1 MSSRIVDRPS
11 GALRMLGD
19 LYRRYPWRSSVVLG
33 ALLVASVLDGLGLST
48 LLSLINLADAAGSGG
63 QAVLVGGDDASLPE
77 RMIAGLLQAV
87 GLEPTLFVLL
97 LLGAGLVLGKTAI
110 VLLANRQVG
119 YAVAQVATDLRIDLL
134 RAIGASRWR
143 YYLSKPVGTLTN
155 AMATEAQR
163 SSEGFLQG
171 AVMATQLI
179 TAAIYMV
186 VAFLISWQVTLA
198 AMVLTTGVLAGL
210 HVFVRAAGRAGR
222 RQTGLLKTILSVMT
236 DQLAAIKPL
245 KAMGREEQFDALMS
259 MQTRELNRSLR
270 KQVFSKEAIRAL
282 QEAAVVILAILGLF
296 IMLGVM
302 NMELAA
308 VMMLIFVLA
317 RMVSLLSKTQRAWQ
331 LTEISESAYWS
342 LIDAI
347 DEARAEREQRSGRL
361 TPSLDRGIHLDHVAF
376 AHPGVDVFEDLELTI
391 PAGRLTVITG
401 PSGSGKTTL
410 VDLVAGLL
418 RPDRGRVLVDDV
430 DLEAIDQAH
439 WRSLIGYV
447 PQDPLLVND
456 SVINNITLGAPDLS
470 RADVERALDQADA
483 LDFVNAMAEGLDSAV
498 GEKGGRLSGGQRQRI
513 ALARAL
519 VHRPSLLILDE
530 ATSSLDRESELA
542 VLATVDNLKGYLT
555 LLAVTH
561 QQPMLERADHAW
573 RLSEGVLMPAD
584 LVSPASGRLEA

>member
-1 MSSRIVDRPS
+1 MSNPAAQRPT
-11 GALRMLGD
+11 GALRMLGH

-33 ALLVASVLDGLGLST
+33 ALLLASVLDGLGLST
-48 LLSLINLADAAGSGG
+48 LLSLINLADAANGG
-63 QAVLVGGDDASLPE
+63 ANAVLVAGEDASLPE
-77 RMIAGLLQAV
+77 RLIAGLFEAV
-87 GLEPTLFVLL
+87 GLEPTLFMLL
-97 LLGAGLVLGKTAI
+97 LLGAGLVLMKAVI

-163 SSEGFLQG
+163 SSEGYLQG

-179 TAAIYMV
+179 TSAIYMV
-186 VAFLISWQVTLA
+186 VALLISWKVTVA
-198 AMVLTTGVLAGL
+198 ALVLTTGVLAGL
-210 HVFVRAAGRAGR
+210 HVFVKAAGRAGR

-245 KAMGREEQFDALMS
+245 KAMGREEQFDALLS

-282 QEAAVVILAILGLF
+282 QEAAVVILAIVGLF
-296 IMLGVM
+296 IMLGLL
-302 NMELAA
+302 NMQLGA

-317 RMVSLLSKTQRAWQ
+317 RMMALLSKAQRAWQ

-342 LIDAI
+342 LIASI
-347 DEARAEREQRSGRL
+347 DEAEAEREQRRGTQSPTLESGIRI
-361 TPSLDRGIHLDHVAF
+361 DRVSF
-376 AHPGVDVFEDLELTI
+376 AHPGVEVFKDLELEI

-418 RPDRGRVLVDDV
+418 RPDQGRVLIDDV
-430 DLEAIDQAH
+430 GLEQIDQMR

-456 SVINNITLGAPDLS
+456 SVINNITLGATELS
-470 RADVERALDQADA
+470 RSDVERALDQADA
-483 LDFVNAMAEGLDSAV
+483 LDFVNAMPQGMDTSV

-519 VHRPSLLILDE
+519 VHGPRLLILDE

-542 VLATVDNLKGYLT
+542 VLATVDNLKGKLT

-561 QQPMLERADHAW
+561 QQPMLNLADHAW
-573 RLSEGVLMPAD
+573 RLSDGVLTPAD
-584 LVSPASGRLEA
+584 VAQSADGPMEA

>member
-1 MSSRIVDRPS
+1 MSSPGPHRPS
-11 GALRMLGD
+11 GALRMLGH
-19 LYRRYPWRSSVVLG
+19 LYRRYPWRSSMVLA
-33 ALLVASVLDGLGLST
+33 ALLVASILDGLGLST
-48 LLSLINLADAAGSGG
+48 LLSLINLADAAGSGENP
-63 QAVLVGGDDASLPE
+63 VLIAGESASLPE
-77 RMIAGLLQAV
+77 QLIAGLFETV
-87 GLEPTLFVLL
+87 GLEPTLFMLL
-97 LLGAGLVLGKTAI
+97 LLGAGLVLVKTVI

-179 TAAIYMV
+179 TSAIYMV

-198 AMVLTTGVLAGL
+198 ALVLTTGVLAGL
-210 HVFVRAAGRAGR
+210 HVFVKAAGRAGQ

-245 KAMGREEQFDALMS
+245 KAMGREDQFDALVS

-282 QEAAVVILAILGLF
+282 QESAMVILAIIGLF

-302 NMELAA
+302 NMQLAA

-342 LIDAI
+342 LIAAI
-347 DEARAEREQRSGRL
+347 DEARAEREQRSGRSV
-361 TPSLDRGIHLDHVAF
+361 PSLERAIRLDHVAF
-376 AHPGVDVFEDLELTI
+376 AHPGVTVFDDLELLI

-430 DLEAIDQAH
+430 DLSAIDHAR
-439 WRSLIGYV
+439 WRAMIGYV

-456 SVINNITLGAPDLS
+456 SVINNITLGAPDLT

-483 LDFVNAMAEGLDSAV
+483 LGFVSAMAQGLDTPV

-519 VHRPSLLILDE
+519 VHSPSLLILDE

-542 VLATVDNLKGYLT
+542 VLAAIDNLKGHLT

-573 RLSEGVLMPAD
+573 RLGDGILVPAD
-584 LVSPASGRLEA
+584 VARPVGESRY

>member
-1 MSSRIVDRPS
+1 M
-11 GALRMLGD
+11 
-19 LYRRYPWRSSVVLG
+19 LG
-33 ALLVASVLDGLGLST
+33 ALLLASVLDGLGLST
-48 LLSLINLADAAGSGG
+48 LLSLINLADAAGGG
-63 QAVLVGGDDASLPE
+63 NAVLVAGEDASLPE
-77 RMIAGLLQAV
+77 RLIAGLFETV
-87 GLEPTLFVLL
+87 GLEPTLYMLL
-97 LLGAGLVLGKTAI
+97 VLGAGLVLMKAAI

-163 SSEGFLQG
+163 SSEGYLQG
-171 AVMATQLI
+171 AIMATQLI
-179 TAAIYMV
+179 TSAIYMV
-186 VAFLISWQVTLA
+186 VALMISWKVTLA
-198 AMVLTTGVLAGL
+198 ALILTSGVLAGL
-210 HVFVRAAGRAGR
+210 HVFVKAAGRAGR

-245 KAMGREEQFDALMS
+245 KAMGREEQFDALLS

-282 QEAAVVILAILGLF
+282 QEAAVVILAIAGLF
-296 IMLGVM
+296 IMLGLL
-302 NMELAA
+302 NMQLAA

-317 RMVSLLSKTQRAWQ
+317 RMMALLSKAQRAWQ

-342 LIDAI
+342 LIAAI
-347 DEARAEREQRSGRL
+347 DEAEAEREQRRGTRSPTLESGVR
-361 TPSLDRGIHLDHVAF
+361 LDRVSF
-376 AHPGVDVFEDLELTI
+376 AHPGVDVLKDLDLEI

-418 RPDRGRVLVDDV
+418 RPDRGRVLIDDV
-430 DLEAIDQAH
+430 DLEQIDQMR

-447 PQDPLLVND
+447 PQEPLLVND
-456 SVINNITLGAPDLS
+456 SVINNIALGATELS
-470 RADVERALDQADA
+470 RSDVERALNQADA
-483 LDFVNAMAEGLDSAV
+483 LQFVNAMPQGMDTTV

-519 VHRPSLLILDE
+519 VHSPRLLILDE

-542 VLATVDNLKGYLT
+542 VLATVDNLKGKLT

-573 RLSEGVLMPAD
+573 RLSDGVLQPAD
-584 LVSPASGRLEA
+584 LGQPAGGPLEA

>member
-1 MSSRIVDRPS
+1 
-11 GALRMLGD
+11 MLGH

-33 ALLVASVLDGLGLST
+33 ALLLASVLDGLGLST
-48 LLSLINLADAAGSGG
+48 LLSLINLADAANGG
-63 QAVLVGGDDASLPE
+63 ANAVLVAGEDASLPE
-77 RMIAGLLQAV
+77 RLIAGLFEAV
-87 GLEPTLFVLL
+87 GLEPTLFMLL
-97 LLGAGLVLGKTAI
+97 LLGAGLVLMKAVI

-163 SSEGFLQG
+163 SSEGYLQG

-179 TAAIYMV
+179 TSAIYMV
-186 VAFLISWQVTLA
+186 VALLISWKVTVA
-198 AMVLTTGVLAGL
+198 ALVLTTGVLAGL
-210 HVFVRAAGRAGR
+210 HVFVKAAGRAGR

-245 KAMGREEQFDALMS
+245 KAMGREEQFDALLS

-282 QEAAVVILAILGLF
+282 QEAAVVILAIVGLF
-296 IMLGVM
+296 IMLGLL
-302 NMELAA
+302 NMQLGA

-317 RMVSLLSKTQRAWQ
+317 RMMALLSKAQRAWQ

-342 LIDAI
+342 LIASI
-347 DEARAEREQRSGRL
+347 DEAEAEREQRRGTQSPTLESGIRI
-361 TPSLDRGIHLDHVAF
+361 DRVSF
-376 AHPGVDVFEDLELTI
+376 AHPGVEVFKDLELEI

-418 RPDRGRVLVDDV
+418 RPDQGRVLIDDV
-430 DLEAIDQAH
+430 GLEQIDQMR

-456 SVINNITLGAPDLS
+456 SVINNITLGATELS
-470 RADVERALDQADA
+470 RSDVERALDQADA
-483 LDFVNAMAEGLDSAV
+483 LDFVNAMPQGMDTSV

-519 VHRPSLLILDE
+519 VHGPRLLILDE

-542 VLATVDNLKGYLT
+542 VLATVDNLKGKLT

-561 QQPMLERADHAW
+561 QQPMLNLADHAW
-573 RLSEGVLMPAD
+573 RLSDGVLTPAD
-584 LVSPASGRLEA
+584 VAQSADGPMEA